1 MLTIR
6 AEQMQALDEHMERQ
20 FARRMARSLHRFF
33 PFRFPRANDTAAEE
47 FAFACV
53 KHAKTL
59 GLQTEGGINRYAN
72 VCALIGTGF
81 EATAWGIRAGLAP
94 REDEN
99 RETAWLDRIVP
110 IVEQR
115 FRERRP
121 A

>member
-1 MLTIR
+1 MLIIR
-6 AEQMQALDEHMERQ
+6 AEQMQALDEQMERH
-20 FARRMARSLHRFF
+20 FARRLAGSLRRFF
-33 PFRFPRANDTAAEE
+33 PFRFARADDAAAEE

-59 GLQTEGGINRYAN
+59 GLQTEGGIHRYAN

-81 EATAWGIRAGLAP
+81 EATAWGIKAGLAP
-94 REDEN
+94 GEGEN

-110 IVEQR
+110 MVEQR